1 MKKLILFIPLLIA
14 FSSISQIASLPIDT
28 ARKFCYTR
36 DEANFLISSVFTAET
51 YIGITDSL
59 FIVIDS
65 LNADKRDLKGLN
77 KDCNELNQSYKKVT
91 RKRKFAVFLWQGISG
106 AIASA
111 WVYREIKLIQK

>member
-1 MKKLILFIPLLIA
+1 MKRLILFIPLLIA
-14 FSSISQIASLPIDT
+14 LSSISQTASLPIDT

-59 FIVIDS
+59 FFVIDS
-65 LNADKRDLKGLN
+65 MAQDKDDLKELN
-77 KDCNELNQSYKKVT
+77 KDCNKLNQSYKKVL
-91 RKRKFAVFLWQGISG
+91 KKKNLAVYLWEGISG

-111 WVYREIKLIQK
+111 WVYREIKRLYQ